1 MHDICCLLQVLVFF
15 RGGDFTFQLIWNIIF
30 FYGIQNIV
38 FFIFY
43 FLFVIGSEYNV
54 NISPKKNWNII
65 QYDKNQHVSR
75 HIKVSSSFFL
85 FPKYLKYFLKLSCDL
100 CQILFLF
107 LFFGRTSNTCQ
118 FFLLKKIKIKRLLI
132 NVYVENMKFTNHC
145 KM

>member
-1 MHDICCLLQVLVFF
+1 MLLTTSSRGGGLHVLVNLEYNFF
-15 RGGDFTFQLIWNIIF
+15 LWNSK
-30 FYGIQNIV
+30 YSV
-38 FFIFY
+38 FC

-75 HIKVSSSFFL
+75 HIKLKVSSSFFL

-107 LFFGRTSNTCQ
+107 LFLFFGRTSNTCQ
-118 FFLLKKIKIKRLLI
+118 FFFIKKNKNKKATNKCLRGKHEILKSL
-132 NVYVENMKFTNHC
+132 
-145 KM
+145 